1 HSFAELCTDYIM
13 KEAIAAAQDL
23 MRDTALLFDQ
33 ACKLNSRLLLID
45 TFVSD
50 EGTRAQLK
58 MLEESKAQYKASL
71 ERARGLA
78 KELDDDIARDQS
90 GSEDDSLA
98 YLQRERDQLLAQAL
112 DKSEQIRK
120 LLDCVRQMQLTSAQ
134 LLHI

>member
-1 HSFAELCTDYIM
+1 M